1 MCNIHTTWNVA
12 LHGRATIL
20 YFDKLI
26 FGFPLNE
33 TGACS
38 LLGKTAP
45 ARDDNVGHDTNLQLI
60 EYLGSGLAIPYAKEA
75 ISSTRMYSD

>member
-1 MCNIHTTWNVA
+1 LTGKTGLGQLCNVHTTWNVA

-33 TGACS
+33 TGCMQVGAAFAKQAS
-38 LLGKTAP
+38 LVA
-45 ARDDNVGHDTNLQLI
+45 
-60 EYLGSGLAIPYAKEA
+60 LAV
-75 ISSTRMYSD
+75 S